1 MARKRKAPPARAAN
15 GHVPPS
21 HTRTISRLEAARAA
35 DSTGMPKGSLILVGG
50 GEDREGEML
59 ILREVAGRAK
69 GGRLAVVTAAST
81 QPGEMWALYKG
92 LFQRLGVKD
101 VVHVPLEN
109 REAAFDPS
117 VVDLLKTARVIFF
130 SGGDQV
136 RITSRLGGSVLCD
149 AIRKFY
155 EGGVTLAGTS
165 AGTSCMS
172 ETMLVGGS
180 SDESHKVGAA
190 LLMAPGLGLMTNVII
205 DQHFAERGRIGRLLG
220 AVAQNPR
227 ILGVGIDED
236 TAIIVKDGR
245 FRVFGSG
252 AVYVIDAISESYTNV
267 SEEEPERTMS
277 IFDVRLHILS
287 AGDSFDLATRR
298 PSRADAK
305 ATGRS
310 GQARNGTTA
319 ANVS

>member
-1 MARKRKAPPARAAN
+1 MATTRKGTASRDTN
-15 GHVPPS
+15 GHQPPS
-21 HTRTISRLEAARAA
+21 RTRTISRAEAARAA
-35 DSTGMPKGSLILVGG
+35 DSTGVPKGSLILVGG
-50 GEDREGEML
+50 GEDRTNEMH

-69 GGRLAVVTAAST
+69 GGRLAVITAAST
-81 QPGEMWALYKG
+81 EPEEMWRLYKRI
-92 LFQRLGVKD
+92 FQRLGVKD
-101 VVHVPLEN
+101 LVHVPVDD
-109 REAAFDPS
+109 RSAAFDPA
-117 VVDLLKTARVIFF
+117 VVDTLKTAKVIFF

-149 AIRKFY
+149 AIRNFY
-155 EGGVTLAGTS
+155 ENGITLAGTS

-180 SDESHKVGAA
+180 GDESHKVGGS

-236 TAIIVKDGR
+236 TAIIVNEGR

-252 AVYVIDAISESYTNV
+252 AVYVIDAISESYTNI
-267 SEEEPERTMS
+267 SEDEPEKTMS

-287 AGDSFDLATRR
+287 TGDSFDLATRR
-298 PSRADAK
+298 PSRAEPGAGVP
-305 ATGRS
+305 AAGRNRAS
-310 GQARNGTTA
+310 AGSAPR
-319 ANVS
+319 